1 MDLALTTQLSKY
13 VTMMLHGGFQQI
25 SGLEEKQGRHNRS
38 ERQMQMFRDVLG
50 DCGFVDLEFTGPKF
64 TWTNNKVGD
73 MTWERL
79 DRVVA
84 TPEWLLRFP
93 SARVHHLDGRWSDHK
108 PLWVSTDPMVRST
121 RKPFGLKKFVHQTK
135 VVKM

>member
-1 MDLALTTQLSKY
+1 
-13 VTMMLHGGFQQI
+13 MMLHGGFQQI

-38 ERQMQMFRDVLG
+38 ERQMQMFRDVLD

-64 TWTNNKVGD
+64 TWTNNRVGD

-84 TPEWLLRFP
+84 TPEWLL
-93 SARVHHLDGRWSDHK
+93 
-108 PLWVSTDPMVRST
+108 
-121 RKPFGLKKFVHQTK
+121 
-135 VVKM
+135 